1 MDLLVIGVI
10 DIHSIIRTSLKKG
23 TINPVSEY
31 TERFSGSALQ
41 VAINAAQLNADVGI
55 ISPVGRDAVGLMDLL
70 KRYQVDYSRVVLSSK
85 KNPNFLELYTFN
97 RHYTLYYQ
105 GARADFNFEKIDK
118 NYLKKAKAVHM
129 CFPDQKVTDYL
140 VNVGGREKVLTSVD
154 ASFSDTPADIVF
166 TEGNGKEK
174 GKRKGKGKEKRKG
187 SHTIVMDFEKGI
199 SCNGKKIPV
208 FRDSTYYKNGVKDA
222 FIAAFLIRYVKSEHI
237 EHAALYGSCAAYL
250 CSQNDKRVLT
260 CTKEELDTFFE
271 GRMKEL

>member
-85 KNPNFLELYTFN
+85 KNPNFLELYTSN

-105 GARADFNFEKIDK
+105 GARADFNFKKIDQ

-140 VNVGGREKVLTSVD
+140 VDVAGKEKVLTSVD

-166 TEGNGKEK
+166 TEGKRKEK
-174 GKRKGKGKEKRKG
+174 GKRKRKRKG
-187 SHTIVMDFEKGI
+187 AHTIVMDFEKEI
-199 SCNGKKIPV
+199 LCNGMKIPV

-260 CTKEELDTFFE
+260 CTKGELDTFFE
-271 GRMKEL
+271 GRMKEE